1 MKLYPVL
8 LTLLVF
14 GGCHLFQRT
23 PNSPRV
29 VERVVQTQF
38 PNGQDEFNRTPES
51 YEARASHGM
60 ISSEGIPA
68 TAIALEVLKKGGN
81 AVDAAVALSFA
92 IGVYR
97 PHSTGIGGGGF
108 MVVFDERNNKT
119 EVLDMRERA
128 PARASRD
135 MYLDKS
141 GEVTDKSRWGGLAVG
156 TPGLVA
162 GLWEAFQKRGSGKVS
177 WKELVLPSAKLAREG
192 FKVDPDMEQAIQWTS
207 EKGLLDRYP
216 SAKKLLAPKGTPL
229 KEGDLYQNPNLA
241 KTLETIAEKGKDGF
255 YKGWVAKDIVNAVK
269 KDGGILE
276 QKDLDSYELRYLEPV
291 KAEFGEYTILSMPP
305 PSSGG
310 IHIVEMLNMAESLIR
325 DADLESVANWHL
337 KAEIMRRAFADRSK
351 YLGDPAFFKVPVS
364 GLTSEEYARQLAK
377 GIDANKAS
385 KSVEVPPGQPAP
397 YEKVHT
403 THFSI
408 VDNGGLAVAS
418 TQTINYLF
426 GAVLVAGESGIFLN
440 DEMDDFSAKPGAPNL
455 FGLVG
460 GEANAIAPGK
470 TPLSSMSPTIVTK
483 EGKIYLVL
491 GSPGGSKIITSVW
504 NVLFNVLHHKLSLRD
519 AIFAPRMHHQ
529 WLPDKLVAEP
539 GWEKATLQGL
549 RDKGHEVEELKDLS
563 LGSVTGVL
571 VEPGGGKIG
580 VADPRRGGA
589 AAGY

>member
-1 MKLYPVL
+1 MKSFP
-8 LTLLVF
+8 TLLILLFF

-23 PNSPRV
+23 PTTAPVIDRV
-29 VERVVQTQF
+29 IQARF
-38 PNGQDEFNRTPES
+38 PGGRDEFNRTPES
-51 YEARASHGM
+51 YEARAAHGM
-60 ISSEGIPA
+60 ISSEGEPA
-68 TAIALEVLKKGGN
+68 TEIALDVLKRGGN

-108 MVVFDERNNKT
+108 MIVYDERSAKA

-128 PARASRD
+128 PLRSSRD

-141 GEVTDKSRWGGLAVG
+141 GDVTDKSRWGGLAVA

-162 GLWEAFQKRGSGKVS
+162 GLWEAFQKRGSGKIT

-192 FKVDPDMEQAIQWTS
+192 FAVDPDMAEAIEWTAD
-207 EKGLLDRYP
+207 KGLLEKFP
-216 SAKKLLAPKGTPL
+216 SAKKLLAPNGKLL
-229 KEGDLYQNPNLA
+229 KQGDLYQNPNLA

-255 YKGWVAKDIVNAVK
+255 YKGWVAQDIVAAVK

-276 QKDLDSYELRYLEPV
+276 QKDLDRYELRYLDPV
-291 KAEFGEYTILSMPP
+291 KADFGEFTVLSMPP

-310 IHIVEMLNMAESLIR
+310 VHIVEMLNMAETLIR
-325 DADLESVANWHL
+325 DIDLESVSNWHL

-351 YLGDPAFFKVPVS
+351 YLGDPSFFKVPVS
-364 GLTSEEYARQLAK
+364 GLTSEEYAQQLTK
-377 GIDANKAS
+377 GIDRSKAS
-385 KSVEVPPGQPAP
+385 KSVEVQPGQPAP
-397 YEKVHT
+397 YEKIHT

-408 VDNGGLAVAS
+408 VDDNGLAVAS

-426 GAVLVAGESGIFLN
+426 GAVLVAGASGVFLN

-460 GEANAIAPGK
+460 GEANAIAPLK
-470 TPLSSMSPTIVTK
+470 TPLSSMSPTVVTK

-504 NVLFNVLHHKLSLRD
+504 NVLFNVLHHKLTLRD

-529 WLPDKLVAEP
+529 WLPDKLVTEP
-539 GWEKATLQGL
+539 GWETATLQGL
-549 RDKGHEVEELKDLS
+549 RDKGHEIEELKTPS
-563 LGSVTGVL
+563 LGSVTAVM

>member
-1 MKLYPVL
+1 MKYFPAL
-8 LTLLVF
+8 LALLF
-14 GGCHLFQRT
+14 FSSCHLFQRV
-23 PNSPRV
+23 PNSPPA
-29 VERVVQTQF
+29 VERVIRSQF
-38 PNGQDEFNRTPES
+38 PEGKDEFNRTPES
-51 YEARASHGM
+51 YEARAAHGM
-60 ISSEGIPA
+60 ISSEGVPA
-68 TAIALEVLKKGGN
+68 TNIALEVLKAGGN

-108 MVVFDERNNKT
+108 LVVYDERSSKA

-128 PARASRD
+128 PARATRD

-141 GEVTDKSRWGGLAVG
+141 GEVTEKSRWGGLAVA

-177 WKELVLPSAKLAREG
+177 WKQLVLPSAKLARDG
-192 FKVDPDMEQAIQWTS
+192 FAVDPDLAEAIRWTS
-207 EKGLLDRYP
+207 DKGLLERFP
-216 SAKKLLAPKGTPL
+216 SAKKLLAPNGKPL
-229 KEGDLYQNPNLA
+229 QLGDIYKNPNLA
-241 KTLETIAEKGKDGF
+241 KTLETIAENGKDGF
-255 YKGWVAKDIVNAVK
+255 YKGWVAKDILAAVK

-276 QKDLDSYELRYLEPV
+276 QRDLDSYALRYREPV

-310 IHIVEMLNMAESLIR
+310 VHIVEMLNMAEDLIR
-325 DADLESVANWHL
+325 DTDFESVANWHL

-351 YLGDPAFFKVPVS
+351 YLGDPSFFKVPVA
-364 GLTSEEYARQLAK
+364 GLTSEEYARHLAK
-377 GIDANKAS
+377 SIDRARAS
-385 KSVEVPPGQPAP
+385 KSVEVEPGQPAP

-408 VDNGGLAVAS
+408 VDNNGLAVAS

-426 GAVLVAGESGIFLN
+426 GAVLVAEESGIFLN

-483 EGKIYLVL
+483 AGKIYLVL

-519 AIFAPRMHHQ
+519 AVFAPRMHHQ

-539 GWEKATLQGL
+539 GWEGATLQGL
-549 RDKGHEVEELKDLS
+549 REKGHDVEELKGFA
-563 LGSVTGVL
+563 LGSVTAVQ
-571 VEPGGGKIG
+571 VEANGGKVG

-589 AAGY
+589 AAGH